1 MINGNPKYEWSC
13 TVSRYLFWRK
23 ANRMRYKQFLTSGRL
38 EMEFFSYSRFDH
50 CIQHTFRLIK
60 RTLKLLYTKRE
71 VEKSHHSSSWKI
83 SNDVDERSHLQHL
96 WWRRGCSNETWYLS
110 SDCIELWI
118 KWLKFQPLSDHCTVM
133 FPWANLFILTVTLIT
148 QE

>member
-96 WWRRGCSNETWYLS
+96 WWEFIKGGVVQMKHSILVVIASNSGSNGS
-110 SDCIELWI
+110 SFSPC
-118 KWLKFQPLSDHCTVM
+118 
-133 FPWANLFILTVTLIT
+133 LIIV
-148 QE
+148 

>member
-50 CIQHTFRLIK
+50 CIQHTVRLIK

-96 WWRRGCSNETWYLS
+96 WWEFIKGGVVQMKHGILVVVALNSGSNGSSFSPCLIIVQWCFLGQTCS
-110 SDCIELWI
+110 
-118 KWLKFQPLSDHCTVM
+118 F
-133 FPWANLFILTVTLIT
+133 
-148 QE
+148 